1 MSYWNTALA
10 GREVKLGGWGSGCS
24 TASLVDRGE
33 SAEWGS
39 LPTRKGT
46 LQVKAEL
53 GQWSNMSLKGI
64 KAAFKI

>member
-10 GREVKLGGWGSGCS
+10 GREVKLGGWGNGCG

-46 LQVKAEL
+46 LQVRAGESKSWAS
-53 GQWSNMSLKGI
+53 GVI
-64 KAAFKI
+64 